1 MFVGF
6 WFLGNQ
12 GNDCNFEAGI
22 CKWTF
27 DSKGKFNWTRHKG
40 STGTTGTGPKFD
52 HTFGNTGLFHVV
64 VVVTYVL
71 NVASVHEI
79 FMHLNIDKYKKMVT
93 VSRIQLSLTFIIL
106 NTSEIYNLIR

>member
-1 MFVGF
+1 MVVGF

-64 VVVTYVL
+64 VVVVVVVVVTYVL
-71 NVASVHEI
+71 MWQVYMKSSCIE
-79 FMHLNIDKYKKMVT
+79 
-93 VSRIQLSLTFIIL
+93 
-106 NTSEIYNLIR
+106 TSTSTRRW